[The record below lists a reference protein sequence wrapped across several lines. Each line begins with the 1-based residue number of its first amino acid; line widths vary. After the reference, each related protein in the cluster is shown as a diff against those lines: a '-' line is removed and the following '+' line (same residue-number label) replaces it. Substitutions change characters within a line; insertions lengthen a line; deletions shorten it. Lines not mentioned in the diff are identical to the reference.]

1 MAFLI
6 ILVILLAG
14 WFISVGHL
22 AYCNIQLMEQ
32 AHQGNEY
39 RVRELLRGR
48 ADINSQDQQ
57 GLTPLM
63 VAAAQGHFSIVK
75 LLLEAGAN
83 PHITD
88 FKGYGAEHHAVYYG
102 HIEIGRLIVEYKLR
116 SDSTIKNFK

>member
-22 AYCNIQLMEQ
+22 AYCNTQLMEQ

-63 VAAAQGHFSIVK
+63 VAAARGHFNIVK

-88 FKGYGAEHHAVYYG
+88 YKGYAAEHHAVYYG
-102 HIEIGRLIVEYKLR
+102 HMEVGHLILEYKLHVTP
-116 SDSTIKNFK
+116 TIKNYK